1 MFCTRFGMKTGMIV
15 LTAVVAVA
23 TLLLWLLDDGYRQ
36 VYSAALS
43 PRYKLTIRSRPLP
56 ESAELDLQI
65 TYHYPPAI
73 GMFAVASRRIP
84 MPAASLRFSK
94 IIDQSTGIVCVY
106 DLNNAGLLFFYSPSD
121 NDFWQT
127 GDHSGWA
134 GTSPTEWTRV
144 LQDLRTR
151 HPSIPYTE
159 LPALGPG

>member
-1 MFCTRFGMKTGMIV
+1 MTRFGMKTGMIV
-15 LTAVVAVA
+15 LTAVVAVG
-23 TLLLWLLDDGYRQ
+23 TLLLWLLDDGYLQ

-43 PRYKLTIRSRPLP
+43 PRYKLTIRTRPLSG
-56 ESAELDLQI
+56 SAELDLKV

-73 GMFAVASRRIP
+73 GMFAEASMRIP
-84 MPAASLRFSK
+84 MPVAPLRFSK
-94 IIDQSTGIVCVY
+94 IIDQPTGIVCIY
-106 DLNNAGLLFFYSPSD
+106 DLNKAGLLFFYSPSD
-121 NDFWQT
+121 DDFWQT

-134 GTSPTEWTRV
+134 RTPSSEWTRV